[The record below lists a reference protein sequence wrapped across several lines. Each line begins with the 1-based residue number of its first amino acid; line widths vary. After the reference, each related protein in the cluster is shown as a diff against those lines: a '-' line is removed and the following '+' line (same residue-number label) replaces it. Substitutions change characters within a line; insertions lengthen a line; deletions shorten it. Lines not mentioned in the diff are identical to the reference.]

1 MLPLLR
7 LLVCASGGWAIALAI
22 VFASGC
28 GQSGLPR
35 GAVKGRVTI
44 GGQPLA
50 NGRVLF
56 LPTQGPTVSA
66 VIVNG
71 EYQLPRHEGPVAGIN
86 RVEVEADMNLGFAI
100 DDEAAYARRGGRPL
114 PHSPVPPAFNRDSK
128 LTLDVRSGEEH
139 SLDIAIPAATQTAAA
154 R

>member
-1 MLPLLR
+1 MLPTLHR
-7 LLVCASGGWAIALAI
+7 LVGAAFPALALAMMC
-22 VFASGC
+22 ASGC

-50 NGRVLF
+50 SGRVLF
-56 LPTQGPTVSA
+56 LPSQGPTVSA

-71 EYQLPRHEGPVAGIN
+71 EYQLPRHEGPAAGAN

-100 DDEAAYARRGGRPL
+100 DDEAAFTKRGGRPL
-114 PHSPVPPAFNRDSK
+114 PPNLVPAAFNRDSK
-128 LTLDVRSGEEH
+128 LTIDIRCGEDH
-139 SLDIAIPAATQTAAA
+139 SLDISIPAST
-154 R
+154 RIPPRR